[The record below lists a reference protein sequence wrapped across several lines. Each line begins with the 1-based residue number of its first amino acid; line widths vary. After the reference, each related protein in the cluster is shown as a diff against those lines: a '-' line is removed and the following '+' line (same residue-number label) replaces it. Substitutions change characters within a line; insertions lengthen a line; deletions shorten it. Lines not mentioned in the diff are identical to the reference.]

1 MNVEVAST
9 RDYRDAV
16 ARVDAATTERAA
28 PSQGG
33 SANFPGYNT
42 SHGHPP
48 GRGAWEWEGYR
59 RTLEAV
65 RDDAKD
71 RGIEAAL
78 MQEQSSELAMPYHHR
93 RPKF

>member
-9 RDYRDAV
+9 RDSRRRD
-16 ARVDAATTERAA
+16 TERAA